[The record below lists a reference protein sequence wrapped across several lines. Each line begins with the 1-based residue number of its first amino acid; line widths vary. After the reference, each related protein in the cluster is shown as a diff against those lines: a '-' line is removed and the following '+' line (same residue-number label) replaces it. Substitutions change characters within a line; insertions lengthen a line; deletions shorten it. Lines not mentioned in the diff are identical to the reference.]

1 MKVKELNSILVYC
14 KVNNLYEIEYVS
26 AIGDIQPNLQESM
39 QLYCHRLK
47 MFVTVKDI
55 ITKAKKHGYE
65 GLG

>member
-14 KVNNLYEIEYVS
+14 KVNNLYEIEYVG
-26 AIGDIQPNLQESM
+26 AIGDIQLNLQESM
-39 QLYCHRLK
+39 QLYCHKLK